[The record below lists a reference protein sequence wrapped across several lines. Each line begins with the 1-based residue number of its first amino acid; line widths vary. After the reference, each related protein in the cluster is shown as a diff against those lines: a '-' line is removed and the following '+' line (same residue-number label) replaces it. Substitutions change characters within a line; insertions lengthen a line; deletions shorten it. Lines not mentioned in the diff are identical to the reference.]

1 MSKRLEDFV
10 RSNREAFDSEEPN
23 PLIWNR
29 LEEQLR
35 PGSNVK
41 KISGRIYFRWAIAAA
56 LTGLVALCV
65 IYTMN
70 RQPQK
75 TNPVAQTTTTR
86 PESNENIDLLNE
98 INPSYAKE
106 VSHFTQLI
114 ELKQS
119 ELKQI
124 EKDQPKLYQQFIGD
138 ITKLDSMYNALQKD
152 LPENPNREQLLEAM
166 IQNLKLQTEL
176 LNQQLLI
183 IQKIK
188 QAKNNENN
196 SKSI

>member
-35 PGSNVK
+35 PGGSVK
-41 KISGRIYFRWAIAAA
+41 KIPGRTYFRWAIAAA
-56 LTGLVALCV
+56 LTGLVALGV

-70 RQPQK
+70 KQPEK
-75 TNPVAQTTTTR
+75 SNPVAQTTTTT
-86 PESNENIDLLNE
+86 PKSNDVDLLNE

-188 QAKNNENN
+188 QAKNNENT